1 MTFSGVLLL
10 LILVAVASGGV
21 AYYMDRHGR
30 GVVSRITPYTEG
42 LRAILEADP
51 TRAIQKLKET
61 VATDTTNVDAYVR
74 LGTLYADTG
83 DLQRAIKIHRSL
95 TLRADLTAKQKLEVY
110 RALAQDYIKVGDS
123 TRILEA
129 VNHILSQSKKDNWAL
144 EMKTNLLSARGD
156 WNGAFEAADKLNGI
170 GTVASNRRLAVLKT
184 MEGRRLCKEGKER
197 DGRIQFR
204 EAIKYDFAFVAPY
217 LYWGD
222 SYVREERTEDAVK
235 IWKRLL
241 EVNSEKSYLV
251 FERLETHLFELG
263 RFSEIE
269 QIYRKVNRD
278 HPQNVHAY
286 TALARFLEKRGDA
299 ADAISVLRYGL
310 DRNPESLWLR
320 RRLIQL
326 FADVNDVEQVIEMAR
341 EILSR
346 VMEDRYEFTCSAC
359 GQKSRE
365 PLWQCPACKKLD
377 TYGV

>member
-1 MTFSGVLLL
+1 MTLGGVILILLL
-10 LILVAVASGGV
+10 VASAAGGV
-21 AYYMDRHGR
+21 AYYMDRRGR
-30 GVVSRITPYTEG
+30 GVVTRMTPYTEG

-51 TRAIQKLKET
+51 MRAIQRLKET
-61 VATDTTNVDAYVR
+61 VAADTANIDAYIR

-83 DLQRAIKIHRSL
+83 DLQRATKIHRSL

-110 RALAQDYIKVGDS
+110 RALANDYIKAADS
-123 TRILEA
+123 TRTLES
-129 VNHILSQSKKDNWAL
+129 VNHILSLSKKDSWAL
-144 EMKTNLLSARGD
+144 EKKVDLLTARGD
-156 WNGAFEAADKLNGI
+156 WNGAFETAQKLNGI
-170 GTVASNRRLAVLKT
+170 GTIASNRRLAVLKT
-184 MEGRRLCKEGKER
+184 MEGLRLCKEGKER

-204 EAIKYDFAFVAPY
+204 EAIKYDFSFVAPY

-222 SYVREERTEDAVK
+222 SYVREDRIEDAVK

-241 EVNSEKSYLV
+241 EVNSDESYLV
-251 FERLETHLFELG
+251 FERLETQLFELG

-299 ADAISVLRYGL
+299 GDAVTVLRNGL
-310 DRNPESLWLR
+310 EQNPGSLWLR

-341 EILSR
+341 DILSR
-346 VMEDRYEFTCSAC
+346 VMEDHYEYTCSAC
-359 GQKSRE
+359 GHKSRE
-365 PLWQCPACKKLD
+365 PLWLCPQCKKLD
-377 TYGV
+377 TYCV

>member
-1 MTFSGVLLL
+1 MTFGALLLVLLL
-10 LILVAVASGGV
+10 IAGAAGAV
-21 AYYMDRHGR
+21 AYYMDRRGR
-30 GVVSRITPYTEG
+30 GIITRISPYTDG
-42 LRAILEADP
+42 LLAILEVDP
-51 TRAIQKLKET
+51 MRAIQRLREA
-61 VATDTTNVDAYVR
+61 VAADTSNIDAYIR

-83 DLQRAIKIHRSL
+83 DLPRAIKLHRSL
-95 TLRADLTAKQKLEVY
+95 TLRADMSAKQKLEVY
-110 RALAQDYIKVGDS
+110 RALANDYMKAGDS
-123 TRILEA
+123 TRTLEA
-129 VNHILSQSKKDNWAL
+129 VNHLLSQSKKDSWAL
-144 EMKTNLLSARGD
+144 EMKTNLLSTRGD
-156 WNGAFEAADKLNGI
+156 WNGAFETAVKLNGL
-170 GTVASNRRLAVLKT
+170 GTSASNRRLAVLKT
-184 MEGRRLCKEGKER
+184 MEGLRLCRENKER

-222 SYVREERTEDAVK
+222 SYVREDRTEDAVK

-241 EVNSEKSYLV
+241 EVNSDKSYLV

-299 ADAISVLRYGL
+299 GDAITVLRNGL
-310 DRNPESLWLR
+310 EQNPNSLWLR

-341 EILSR
+341 EILAR
-346 VMEDRYEFTCSAC
+346 VMEDHYEFTCSAC
-359 GQKSRE
+359 GYVSHE
-365 PLWQCPACKKLD
+365 PLWLCPKCSKLD
-377 TYGV
+377 TFGV